1 MPTTLK
7 ESLPAEIHIP
17 RAELPPMS
25 LPDYHSITETPGLPA
40 TEEQLARLYHRYRF
54 SRDYTLHKKVLE
66 VGCGSGLGLK
76 YLSLESSLVAGLD
89 IDLNNIRIAASHHNQ
104 AGLFLIRGDA
114 QFLPFRNRSFD
125 VVLLFEALYYLK
137 GPEMFVREAARVI
150 SEDGRLIISTVNRSW
165 DDFHPSPFAHNYF
178 TVPELIDLL
187 GKQFPQVLIFGAFPV
202 QSTGMR
208 NRAVSLVKRLAV
220 NMHLI
225 PGSLAARAYL
235 KRLFIGPLKPLPA
248 SLEEVKGVYSPPQ
261 RIAMDRPNK
270 DFKIIYAVA
279 CHRGGSNC

>member
-7 ESLPAEIHIP
+7 ESLPAEISIT
-17 RAELPPMS
+17 RTELPPMS

-40 TEEQLARLYHRYRF
+40 TEEQLARIYHRYRF
-54 SRDYTLHKKVLE
+54 SRDYTVHKKILE

-76 YLSLESSLVAGLD
+76 YLSLESSLVAGMD
-89 IDLNNIRIAASHHNQ
+89 IDLNNIRIAASLHNQ
-104 AGLFLIRGDA
+104 AGLFLSRGDA
-114 QFLPFRNRSFD
+114 HFLPFRNRSFD
-125 VVLLFEALYYLK
+125 VVLLFESLYYLK
-137 GPEMFVREAARVI
+137 SPEMFVSEAARVL
-150 SEDGRLIISTVNRSW
+150 SHDGRIIISTVNRSW
-165 DDFHPSPFAHNYF
+165 DDFHPSPFAHTYF

-187 GKQFPQVLIFGAFPV
+187 GKQFREVLIFGAFPV

-208 NRAVSLVKRLAV
+208 NRAVSLIKRLAV
-220 NMHLI
+220 SMHLI

-248 SLEEVKGVYSPPQ
+248 SLEEVKAAYSPPQ
-261 RIAMDRPNK
+261 RIVTDEPSK

-279 CHRGGSNC
+279 CHGGGSNC